1 MNFILVFLVSIGAS
15 SLTFFSGFGLGT
27 ILLPVFLT
35 MLPVELAILATAI
48 VHFSNSLFKFFF
60 LFRHVDRKTFFL
72 FGTPAIVASFFGAL
86 LVKNLYSFGTLYSH
100 TLFSSK
106 EIEVTLMNFL
116 VGTLIL
122 IFTLLELSK
131 KLNTLIIT
139 ERFIVLGGIFSGFF
153 GGLSGHQ
160 GALRSLFLKNLK
172 LSKEQLVASSTAIS
186 LGIDAI
192 RIVVYLS
199 SFHLI
204 TNLTQHKNLLLVGV
218 LGAFIGVTV
227 GKKLLK
233 KINLSQLNL
242 FISLSLIV
250 FSLCLMFGII

>member
-27 ILLPVFLT
+27 LLLPVFLT
-35 MLPVELAILATAI
+35 MLPVELAILATAL
-48 VHFSNSLFKFFF
+48 VHFSNSIFKFIF

-86 LVKNLYSFGTLYSH
+86 LVKNLYTFGTLYSH
-100 TLFSSK
+100 TLFSTE
-106 EIEVTLMNFL
+106 EIEVSFLNFL
-116 VGTLIL
+116 VGSLIL
-122 IFTLLELSK
+122 LFTLLELSK
-131 KLNTLIIT
+131 KMNTLIIT
-139 ERFIVLGGIFSGFF
+139 DKFIVLGGLISGFF

-160 GALRSLFLKNLK
+160 GALRSLFLKNLN

-204 TNLTQHKNLLLVGV
+204 ANLTEHKNLLLVAIF
-218 LGAFIGVTV
+218 GAFIGVTV
-227 GKKLLK
+227 GNKLLK
-233 KINLSQLNL
+233 KINLLQLNA
-242 FISLSLIV
+242 FISICLIL
-250 FSLCLMFGII
+250 FSLCLMFGLI